1 MALWK
6 VSINSSA
13 KINSVRMRKGMSVQ
27 IANNGMNPVITSRY
41 RNQIAQLFM
50 NNFGIDLKKANAL
63 NSAMLEAE
71 RID

>member
-6 VSINSSA
+6 VSIKRSA
-13 KINSVRMRKGMSVQ
+13 NMNSVRLEKGMSVQ
-27 IANNGMNPVITSRY
+27 IANNEVNPVISSSY
-41 RNQIAQLFM
+41 RDQIAQLFM

>member
-13 KINSVRMRKGMSVQ
+13 KINSVRLRKGMSVQ

-41 RNQIAQLFM
+41 RDQIAQLFM
-50 NNFGIDLKKANAL
+50 NNFGIDLKKRTL
-63 NSAMLEAE
+63 
-71 RID
+71 

>member
-6 VSINSSA
+6 VSIKRSA
-13 KINSVRMRKGMSVQ
+13 NMNSVRLRKGMSVQ

-41 RNQIAQLFM
+41 RDQIAQLFM

>member
-6 VSINSSA
+6 VSINSST
-13 KINSVRMRKGMSVQ
+13 KINSVRLRKGMSVQ

-41 RNQIAQLFM
+41 RDQIAQLFM
-50 NNFGIDLKKANAL
+50 NDFGIDLKKANAL

>member
-1 MALWK
+1 M
-6 VSINSSA
+6 
-13 KINSVRMRKGMSVQ
+13 NSVRLEKGMSVQ
-27 IANNGMNPVITSRY
+27 IANNGVNPVIASSY
-41 RNQIAQLFM
+41 RDQIAQLFI

>member
-13 KINSVRMRKGMSVQ
+13 KINSVRLRKGISVQ

-41 RNQIAQLFM
+41 RDQIAQLFM

-63 NSAMLEAE
+63 NSAML
-71 RID
+71 